1 MKRIFVK
8 PADVLMFR
16 SSRAFNREG
25 SNIAE
30 KGPIT
35 PMTFAGAVKSSILL
49 TADPSLPDNWFEL
62 DKYKERK
69 ELVGVFGEKGKL
81 RIYGAFFAEN
91 DDYTEL
97 LPMPD
102 DIVIDEHNG
111 PKKINSPIQ
120 IKVGTESYWVIYKF
134 PEKGSGKLFLSSK
147 ALHNYLIGNTP
158 AKDDIVK
165 FSKVAAY
172 ERRTGIQLKASTKTT
187 EEGML
192 YITDFLRLVESDNGH
207 GFLVWLNDTSNFVDG
222 YLKVGGEGKVACA
235 NKVGDKN
242 IETTDIIKKIN
253 ETRKMKIY
261 LASPAVFKNAD
272 KKNSWCPDMNKIDA
286 FQNIKTEL
294 VGASLGKGIYLGGW
308 DYALRRPKPL
318 YKAVDAGSVYYFKI
332 KDGNLSDNIQLPLNI
347 SDIEPNSGMGC
358 AFVGVW

>member
-1 MKRIFVK
+1 VKRIFVK

-25 SNIAE
+25 SRIAE

-35 PMTFAGAVKSSILL
+35 PVTFAGAVKSSILL
-49 TADPSLPDNWFEL
+49 AADPSLPDNWFEL
-62 DKYKERK
+62 DKYKELK

-81 RIYGAFFAEN
+81 KIYGAFFAN
-91 DDYTEL
+91 NDYTEL

-102 DIVIDEHNG
+102 DIIIDEHND

-120 IKVGTESYWVIYKF
+120 ITIDTQSYWVIPK
-134 PEKGSGKLFLSSK
+134 PSKKGSGKLFLSFN

-158 AKDDIVK
+158 KKDDLVK
-165 FSKVAAY
+165 FSEVAAY
-172 ERRTGIQLKASTKTT
+172 ERRTGIQLKTNTKTT

-192 YITDFLRLVESDNGH
+192 YITDFLRLADSDNGH

-222 YLKVGGEGKVACA
+222 YLKVGGEGKVGYA
-235 NKVGDKN
+235 NKIEDKD

-253 ETRKMKIY
+253 ENHRMKIY

-272 KKNSWCPDMNKIDA
+272 NKNSWCPDMKKIDA

-294 VGASLGKGIYLGGW
+294 VSASLGKGIYLGGW
-308 DYALRRPKPL
+308 DYALRRQKPL
-318 YKAVDAGSVYYFKI
+318 SKAVDAGSVYYFKI
-332 KDGNLSDNIQLPLNI
+332 KDGNLSDDIQLPLNI
-347 SDIEPNSGMGC
+347 SDIEPNSGLGC